1 MSLNIIIQQD
11 AENDINSIFDW
22 YEEQRSGLGREFAQ
36 ELSASTDSILD
47 APPLYSEQYRGIRRA
62 LLRRFPIGIYYLLN
76 EDRIVVLAVLHLAME
91 PDKWKNRS

>member
-36 ELSASTDSILD
+36 E
-47 APPLYSEQYRGIRRA
+47 
-62 LLRRFPIGIYYLLN
+62 
-76 EDRIVVLAVLHLAME
+76 
-91 PDKWKNRS
+91 